1 MDIKEKIA
9 EIVET
14 LTQNEDLLKKFK
26 SDPVKVVE
34 KLLGVDLPDD
44 IIEKIVD
51 GVKAKITIDKIG
63 DVLGAFKKLF

>member
-1 MDIKEKIA
+1 MDIKQKIA

-14 LTQNEDLLKKFK
+14 LAQNEDLLKNFK
-26 SDPVKVVE
+26 NNPVKVVE

-44 IIEKIVD
+44 ILEKIVD
-51 GVKAKITIDKIG
+51 GVKAKISIDQIG

>member
-1 MDIKEKIA
+1 MDIKQKIA

-14 LTQNEDLLKKFK
+14 LTQNEDLLKNFK
-26 SDPVKVVE
+26 DNPVKVVE

-44 IIEKIVD
+44 ILEKIVD
-51 GVKAKITIDKIG
+51 GVKAKISIDQIG

>member
-14 LTQNEDLLKKFK
+14 LTQNEDLLKNFK
-26 SDPVKVVE
+26 DNPVKVVE
-34 KLLGVDLPDD
+34 KLLGVALPDD
-44 IIEKIVD
+44 ILEKIVD
-51 GVKAKITIDKIG
+51 GVKAKISIDQIG

>member
-14 LTQNEDLLKKFK
+14 LTQNEDLLKNFK
-26 SDPVKVVE
+26 DNPVKVVE

-44 IIEKIVD
+44 ILEKIVD
-51 GVKAKITIDKIG
+51 GVKAKISIDQIG